1 MKMYSLLAYVSY
13 GFNSEALLPNGN
25 NIDRNNQM
33 VSKMDRSLEPGQ
45 HPVNGFRIVAK
56 QMLVVATFS
65 VGLHQ
70 SLTFKAISPWGQ
82 NMPH

>member
-1 MKMYSLLAYVSY
+1 MSHMVLTPRLYYLMEITLT
-13 GFNSEALLPNGN
+13 
-25 NIDRNNQM
+25 RNNQM

-82 NMPH
+82 NVPH